1 MAFSISTGLANHL
14 MTGGSLKD
22 AIDGKVIRIYAGPI
36 PATADAAIDP
46 ASHTLLCT
54 LSNGGNGMGV
64 TMGNDPANGIISKAS
79 GETWKGEIVDSGVA
93 SFFRFV
99 DPEYDDGAESNQAVR
114 IQGSV
119 GVLNADFLVGD
130 TMFAAGDEQRCDSCN
145 MGIPV

>member
-1 MAFSISTGLANHL
+1 MFSISTGLANHL

-22 AIDGKVIRIYAGPI
+22 AIDGKVIRIYSGPV

-54 LSNGGNGMGV
+54 LSNGGDGTGV
-64 TMGNDPANGIISKAS
+64 TMGNDPANGIIGKAN
-79 GETWKGEIVDSGVA
+79 GETWKGEIVESGVA
-93 SFFRFV
+93 AFFRFV
-99 DPEYDDGAESNQAVR
+99 ATDDDGAESNQAVR
-114 IQGSV
+114 AQGSV

-130 TMFAAGDEQRCDSCN
+130 AVFSAGDEQRCDSCN